1 MCKPNIHKS
10 GQAFYN
16 LKKSGLINQPI
27 PIPPIEEQKRIV
39 AKIEQLLPLCN
50 DIEKLVNK

>member
-16 LKKSGLINQPI
+16 LNKSGLIEQPI
-27 PIPPIEEQKRIV
+27 PIPPIEEQQRNFTNIF
-39 AKIEQLLPLCN
+39 L
-50 DIEKLVNK
+50 